1 MASVKISDLVAA
13 TVVAATDLLELVQ
26 GGTNKKVDARVL
38 RGQKVTALTSA
49 AGVVNIDLS
58 LGSYFT
64 LTLTE
69 NVTSITFPNP
79 PGAGYGQTV
88 MVLITQDSTAR
99 TVAWPASFKWE
110 GGSAASVSTG
120 PGVKDLLAISTLDNG
135 TTWHPTLSKGRA

>member
-38 RGQKVTALTSA
+38 RGQKVTSLTSSG
-49 AGVVNIDLS
+49 GVLAIDLS

-69 NVTSITFPNP
+69 NVTSITFSNA
-79 PGAGYGQTV
+79 PGSGYGQTI
-88 MVLITQDSTAR
+88 MLRITQAASAK

-110 GGSAASVSTG
+110 GTAADVSTG
-120 PGVKDLLAISTLDNG
+120 PGAVDLLALTTMDNG
-135 TTWHPTLSKGRA
+135 STWDATLSKGRA